1 MRAKTLQILWHD
13 RRPVFSID
21 FEPTP
26 GGRLATCG
34 GDSCVRH
41 LTLTSVSFM
50 GGDHAHYGYASTMNG
65 RTYTSF
71 LNGIP
76 MCGYFMVTAAFTT
89 LPRSSNPGISL
100 LQIWRVVRT
109 NMQPPEMEFL
119 ATLSRH
125 AAEVNCVRWCP
136 TGGLIASGGDDG
148 TVLIWQQCEQRQE
161 SMLEDEDES
170 IQTWRMISL
179 LRSMIIYALNTSK
192 NGGLRT
198 TLLSRHSKTDLA
210 KLKPKSSTLE
220 HQGVEKTSDTGISS
234 DIVDGAT
241 TLSGEEAVPA
251 IDPLGVKSKNFRMFH
266 DENLNS
272 FFRRLAFS
280 PDGSLLIVPA
290 GLSREYTPT
299 QCGGQTPSS
308 SAESNLYPMN
318 KTIGGTGATSDLHTV
333 YVYGRS
339 GLSSDPI
346 LHLPGHKTAAV
357 AVRFNPNRYEM
368 LQSTIDGGISPTILL
383 PYRYIFAVATQDSVV
398 VYDTQHTRPIAFFG
412 NLHYATFTDV
422 AWSPDGHTLIMSS
435 ADGFCSMVELDDEE
449 LGVIYKPVAH
459 VSDVAE
465 SMPDTLASLN
475 PSTNV
480 AELSTIARLPAPP
493 ALVTVW
499 VPKPTLP
506 DPKDLE
512 TTSDDA
518 PSLSVSPHIPKKRRI
533 VPSFLGVTP
542 SMKSL

>member
-34 GDSCVRH
+34 GDSCVR
-41 LTLTSVSFM
+41 
-50 GGDHAHYGYASTMNG
+50 
-65 RTYTSF
+65 
-71 LNGIP
+71 
-76 MCGYFMVTAAFTT
+76 
-89 LPRSSNPGISL
+89 
-100 LQIWRVVRT
+100 IWRVVRT

-179 LRSMIIYALNTSK
+179 LRGASSDLYDLSWSPDGRFIISACVDNTYKCIHVLTDHQHFVQGVAWDPLQQFIATQSSDRSMIIYALNTSK